1 MTRQAEQ
8 IGGDLSSQRATCSRD
23 TPGAFV
29 PTTMYCRCSSKER
42 TGTEYNGCT
51 YPHRAQ
57 RPIQSTNASTHLVVH
72 VIAAP
77 FGRGPSK
84 VLVVPAAGTPLWPLL
99 AGRCEPRLFPANF
112 QIFLTLL
119 PTQQLT
125 PIVSPRAT
133 PYLSDRIS
141 YPSCT
146 LRQISQWLRLV
157 SMFVFPSD
165 LVTLLSCRHHY
176 AASSIAH
183 GPKSHN

>member
-1 MTRQAEQ
+1 MTRQ
-8 IGGDLSSQRATCSRD
+8 GPSSQLLCIVRI
-23 TPGAFV
+23 
-29 PTTMYCRCSSKER
+29 RCSSKER
-42 TGTEYNGCT
+42 TGAEYNGCT

-133 PYLSDRIS
+133 PYPSDRIS

-157 SMFVFPSD
+157 SMSVFPSD
-165 LVTLLSCRHHY
+165 LVTLLSCRHHH

-183 GPKSHN
+183 GPRSHN